1 MTVMFRGS
9 ADAVLQTLKRA
20 RDCKSLTDYDLN
32 PTITHSSSEL
42 LELLQPGKVENA
54 LARVVEIISPDY
66 QYDSIITI
74 GS

>member
-1 MTVMFRGS
+1 M
-9 ADAVLQTLKRA
+9 
-20 RDCKSLTDYDLN
+20 N
-32 PTITHSSSEL
+32 PTITQNSSEL
-42 LELLQPGKVENA
+42 LELLQPENVENA